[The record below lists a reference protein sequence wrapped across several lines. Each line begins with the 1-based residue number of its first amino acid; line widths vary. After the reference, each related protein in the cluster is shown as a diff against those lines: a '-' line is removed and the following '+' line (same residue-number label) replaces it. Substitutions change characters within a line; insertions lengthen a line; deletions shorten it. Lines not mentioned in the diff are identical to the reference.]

1 MIYVG
6 KKMKIY
12 KLSLEKPQS
21 IDQYVQDMQ
30 VIQEPKSIQILL
42 PI

>member
-1 MIYVG
+1 M
-6 KKMKIY
+6 
-12 KLSLEKPQS
+12 LEKNENLQ
-21 IDQYVQDMQ
+21 ILVLGEQQLIAQYVQDMQ